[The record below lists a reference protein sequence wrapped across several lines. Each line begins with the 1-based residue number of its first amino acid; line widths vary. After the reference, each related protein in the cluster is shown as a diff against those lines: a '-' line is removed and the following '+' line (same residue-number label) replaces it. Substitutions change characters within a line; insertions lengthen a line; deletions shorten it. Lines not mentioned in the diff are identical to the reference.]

1 MEQVTADIES
11 AVSDVPANG
20 HASITLDQSNNAAE
34 IYSLATADVV
44 SAFSETIPADG
55 HVDVTLDQT
64 NNAAAIYSE
73 CAGQVQSTF
82 SQGFTASADVAV
94 TLNWHITNPS
104 ASISTSSSG
113 SSVSATIAGHA
124 SGGEVGLNGAELS
137 WVGEEGLEYIIPT
150 VPARRQRGIELWKSA
165 GRTLGVF
172 GPDDEISAHAS
183 GGIVGKEVS
192 NTIPYFDTDSS
203 SQDSEKT
210 EKETVSW
217 EEGED
222 QLAARISFSAKNDKT
237 SKGRISSL
245 AKPGCYAALLYS
257 YNGGK
262 NAEATRGKIVEWN
275 PSARTSGEKFKVK
288 AYDVLY
294 DLQESQDHVYFSAGV
309 KTKSAIVQVLKRWG
323 IKVTSYSGPNVKH
336 GKLAYKS
343 EKLGTVVVKILKEAK
358 KKGGIE
364 ACLRAVKMN
373 VTVVGFGTNKTVY
386 HFEETQ
392 HLTEVNHKISTTG
405 LVLDGVGLDDVISTF
420 KTEMMAVYS
429 AAKETNILRYN
440 SARTV
445 LSTITG
451 VSDFID
457 FTMDGKRENI
467 HLSSSEY
474 ADTGNVTFT
483 LEGAET

>member
-1 MEQVTADIES
+1 MNQQTGRMPNRLGLGINVFNALKVHPGILERVKYGGSTANPASVTENVLAQLFGVEKIVVLKSIMNNAGMGEDENMQYIGDPDAFLLAYSGCMQAQAEEDAQGAVGDVPVEGSANVTFSGTTTDTSGVAEQVTTDLES
-11 AVSDVPANG
+11 ALTDVPANG

-165 GRTLGVF
+165 GRTLGVL

-203 SQDSEKT
+203 SQDSEKS
-210 EKETVSW
+210 EKETVPTNVVS
-217 EEGED
+217 
-222 QLAARISFSAKNDKT
+222 DK
-237 SKGRISSL
+237 
-245 AKPGCYAALLYS
+245 
-257 YNGGK
+257 
-262 NAEATRGKIVEWN
+262 
-275 PSARTSGEKFKVK
+275 SGV
-288 AYDVLY
+288 V
-294 DLQESQDHVYFSAGV
+294 
-309 KTKSAIVQVLKRWG
+309 VQVNLSPQFN
-323 IKVTSYSGPNVKH
+323 ISD
-336 GKLAYKS
+336 
-343 EKLGTVVVKILKEAK
+343 
-358 KKGGIE
+358 
-364 ACLRAVKMN
+364 
-373 VTVVGFGTNKTVY
+373 TND
-386 HFEETQ
+386 
-392 HLTEVNHKISTTG
+392 S
-405 LVLDGVGLDDVISTF
+405 DVIRLI
-420 KTEMMAVYS
+420 KAHI
-429 AAKETNILRYN
+429 KELADDLGSEIATM
-440 SARTV
+440 
-445 LSTITG
+445 LSEAY
-451 VSDFID
+451 
-457 FTMDGKRENI
+457 EN
-467 HLSSSEY
+467 
-474 ADTGNVTFT
+474 TPVTT
-483 LEGAET
+483 